1 MTDDHIYRVMDR
13 DKWINH
19 IMRAIKG
26 MSLDH
31 LDKNTKRRVISESK
45 KYYWNAPY
53 LYRYGEDGVLR
64 KCVPEQEREEILR
77 KCHSSEYGG
86 H

>member
-13 DKWINH
+13 DKWIND
-19 IMRAIKG
+19 IVRAIKG

-45 KYYWNAPY
+45 KYY
-53 LYRYGEDGVLR
+53 
-64 KCVPEQEREEILR
+64 
-77 KCHSSEYGG
+77 
-86 H
+86 